1 MMMDKV
7 EKEALKAIVQIL
19 LGLGSLIAG
28 ITLISLGT
36 NLYIGLGVFFLIMY
50 YNSTRGEK

>member
-1 MMMDKV
+1 MLMDKV

-28 ITLISLGT
+28 VTLISLGT

>member
-1 MMMDKV
+1 MLMDKV

>member
-1 MMMDKV
+1 MDKV
-7 EKEALKAIVQIL
+7 ERETLKAIVEIL

-28 ITLISLGT
+28 ITLLCLGT

-50 YNSTRGEK
+50 YNTTRGEK

>member
-1 MMMDKV
+1 MDKV
-7 EKEALKAIVQIL
+7 EKQALKAVMEIAI
-19 LGLGSLIAG
+19 GLGSLIAG